1 MKKNIFFHDK
11 KNFFSRQKEFLF
23 MKIICGRQFLCS
35 AYWLIITN
43 EKAVFVCLTSP
54 DSKLSSLC
62 VICLTLGI

>member
-35 AYWLIITN
+35 AYWLIITA
-43 EKAVFVCLTSP
+43 EKAVFVSLTSP
-54 DSKLSSLC
+54 DSRPIN
-62 VICLTLGI
+62 VRVACLT

>member
-1 MKKNIFFHDK
+1 MKKNISFHEEK
-11 KNFFSRQKEFLF
+11 YFFSRKKEFIF

-54 DSKLSSLC
+54 DSRPINVC
-62 VICLTLGI
+62 VACLT